1 MIYMYKVSEIKEL
14 IRALDR
20 SNLSEVT
27 VKGEGK
33 TQLTLKKN
41 EGVGKEPATNVAVTT
56 SEQIT
61 PAPVVKETTSPQN
74 ESPKVTE
81 GKKESEETPVE
92 DVEHILSPMVGT
104 FYTAPSPDSKP
115 YVEVGDEVKEGEVVC
130 IVEAMKLMN
139 ELEAEL
145 NGKVVDVLVEN
156 GELVEYGQPLFA
168 LQASK

>member
-1 MIYMYKVSEIKEL
+1 MTNMYKVSEIKEL

-33 TQLTLKKN
+33 EQITLKKN
-41 EGVGKEPATNVAVTT
+41 SGVQLVDAAEPVTATAPEAQSAAKTV
-56 SEQIT
+56 
-61 PAPVVKETTSPQN
+61 PAAPPVK
-74 ESPKVTE
+74 
-81 GKKESEETPVE
+81 EETPVKEEASAPKDAAKE

-104 FYTAPSPDSKP
+104 FYSSPSPDSKP
-115 YVEVGDEVKEGEVVC
+115 YVEVGAEVKEGEVVC

-139 ELEAEL
+139 ELEAEM
-145 NGKVVDVLVEN
+145 NGKIVDILVEN

-168 LQASK
+168 LQSK